1 MPKRTHNGR
10 APSFGARGS
19 GRGFTLIELLVSLAV
34 IALLVA
40 LLLPAIQAAREA
52 SRRMACAN
60 NLKQLALAIGL
71 YEGVNRTLPAGRVG
85 CDDTGDKITL
95 RECPAGLSPDKKNA
109 ASAFVTLLPELE
121 EQPLCDAL
129 AVANGGLWNRNM
141 NDLGWYSIE
150 GKRRG
155 VAERPAVF
163 VCPSDIAA
171 PLSEVYL
178 PVIAATGSYALA
190 QGSLPPG
197 TPSEVIKFRNTGP
210 FLYVTRRKMQQLTD
224 GASQTMLL
232 GEVTLA
238 DVWESSNTWT
248 YALSTADCLRSTAN
262 PLNTPPG
269 AGVIFTAYNR
279 QNGAFGSHHPG
290 GGQFAF
296 ADGHVEFLS
305 DSIDSTMYQALST
318 IAGAD

>member
-1 MPKRTHNGR
+1 MRKGAHNSG
-10 APSFGARGS
+10 APSFGARGI

-34 IALLVA
+34 IALLVV

-52 SRRMACAN
+52 SRRMGCAN
-60 NLKQLALAIGL
+60 NLKQLALAVGIH
-71 YEGVNRTLPAGRVG
+71 ETANRALPAGRVG
-85 CDDTGDKITL
+85 CDDTGDKLTL

-121 EQPLCDAL
+121 EQPLCDTL
-129 AVANGGLWNRNM
+129 AVANGGLWNRNV
-141 NDLGWYSIE
+141 NDLGWYNIE

-163 VCPSDIAA
+163 VCPSDVAE

-197 TPSEVIKFRNTGP
+197 TPSELVKFRNTGP
-210 FLYVTRRKMQQLTD
+210 FIYVTRRKLQQLTD
-224 GASQTMLL
+224 GAPQTMLL
-232 GEVTLA
+232 GEVALA

-269 AGVIFTAYNR
+269 AGNIFTAYNR

-296 ADGHVEFLS
+296 ADGHVEFVANT
-305 DSIDSTMYQALST
+305 IEFATYQALST

>member
-1 MPKRTHNGR
+1 MPK
-10 APSFGARGS
+10 GAEIGGAYKTR
-19 GRGFTLIELLVSLAV
+19 RGFTLIELLVALAV

-60 NLKQLALAIGL
+60 NLKQLALAVGL
-71 YEGVNRTLPAGRVG
+71 HESASRALPAGRVG
-85 CDDTGDKITL
+85 CDDTGDKVPL
-95 RECPAGLSPDKKNA
+95 RECPAGLAPDKKNA
-109 ASAFVTLLPELE
+109 ASAFVTILPELE

-129 AVANGGLWNRNM
+129 AVANGGLWNRNV
-141 NDLGWYSIE
+141 NDLAWYNVE

-178 PVIAATGSYALA
+178 PVVAATGSYALA

-197 TPSEVIKFRNTGP
+197 TPSEVVKFRNNGP
-210 FLYVTRRKMQQLTD
+210 FIYVTRRKMQQLTD
-224 GASQTMLL
+224 GAPKTMLV
-232 GEVTLA
+232 GEVALA

-262 PLNTPPG
+262 PLNTSPG

-296 ADGHVEFLS
+296 ADGHVEFVA
-305 DSIDSTMYQALST
+305 DSIESATYQALST